1 MSAHQKLTP
10 QSAQDVTAIVM
21 SLPVTA
27 QITLMLAV
35 LNGRDFN
42 RMDGD
47 EIDRAECALVSLQSE
62 AREADYGRDR
72 ALHGADQFRAA
83 AFHGYPL

>member
-1 MSAHQKLTP
+1 MKHHKFPTAN
-10 QSAQDVTAIVM
+10 AQDVTAIVM

-27 QITLMLAV
+27 QITLMLAA

-47 EIDRAECALVSLQSE
+47 ELDRAECALRSLQSE
-62 AREADYGRDR
+62 AREAAYYEDHRQDV
-72 ALHGADQFRAA
+72 DQFRAA
-83 AFHGYPL
+83 AFHGHPL

>member
-1 MSAHQKLTP
+1 MTVHHKFPARD
-10 QSAQDVTAIVM
+10 AQDITAIVM

-27 QITLMLAV
+27 QITLMLAA

-47 EIDRAECALVSLQSE
+47 ELDRAERALLSLQSE
-62 AREADYGRDR
+62 ARENAYREDR
-72 ALHGADQFRAA
+72 ALHGAAVS
-83 AFHGYPL
+83 L